1 MFKIL
6 DEIRAKSNFRITN
19 ELYEMINDKLIKDEY
34 TISKV
39 LMMVDSKFNIRKGLE
54 RHFDTYSN
62 DLVELYD
69 CYKKNYDFYY
79 GFLDCLHKREE
90 DNFYTYSIQYVEE
103 LANKLVSDVEY
114 HNNSILYVLINRLF
128 HDGVL
133 NRFIINNRLTIQKYI
148 KKGFIFCKVTDEKC
162 DDATYYELIS
172 ITPFDMYVLLPLGK
186 KQKSVKSPD
195 YVSTRYCVDNDVKTI
210 EVADNVLLKEF
221 DLSNYCYRMTR
232 IDYKKFINEL
242 DNQITY
248 FADKLSSP
256 IKGNEIDFYNGLK
269 PKPKTIYEYQYNLI
283 VFHYRIYHT
292 IMELFKYNPKTQY
305 YELDKDDIEDWLE
318 IYDIDSNLTIYN
330 LMDRLFNNVV
340 KYSLDYAFFGNTSS
354 KLKAVMDC
362 SFIKE

>member
-1 MFKIL
+1 MFEIL

-39 LMMVDSKFNIRKGLE
+39 LMIVDSKFNIRKGLE

-79 GFLDCLHKREE
+79 AFLDCLQKRAG
-90 DNFYTYSIQYVEE
+90 DNFYTYSIEYVEE

-172 ITPFDMYVLLPLGK
+172 ITTFGMYVLLPIGEN
-186 KQKSVKSPD
+186 D
-195 YVSTRYCVDNDVKTI
+195 GNDVRSI
-210 EVADNVLLKEF
+210 EISDYVLLKEF
-221 DLSNYCYRMTR
+221 DLSNYCYRMTQS
-232 IDYKKFINEL
+232 DYKNFINEL

-269 PKPKTIYEYQYNLI
+269 PKPNTIYEYQYNLI
-283 VFHYRIYHT
+283 VFHYRIYHA

-318 IYDIDSNLTIYN
+318 IYDIDSNLNIYN
-330 LMDRLFNNVV
+330 LMERLFNNVV
-340 KYSLDYAFFGNTSS
+340 KYSLDYAFFGGTSS
-354 KLKAVMDC
+354 NKKAVSDC
-362 SFIKE
+362 SFIGN

>member
-1 MFKIL
+1 MFEIL
-6 DEIRAKSNFRITN
+6 DEIRDKSNFRISN

-34 TISKV
+34 VISKV
-39 LMMVDSKFNIRKGLE
+39 LMMIDSKFNIRKGLE

-79 GFLDCLHKREE
+79 KFLDCLQKKEGG
-90 DNFYTYSIQYVEE
+90 NFFTYSIKYVEDI
-103 LANKLVSDVEY
+103 ANKLVSDVEY
-114 HNNSILYVLINRLF
+114 HNNNILYVLINRLF

-133 NRFIINNRLTIQKYI
+133 NCFIINNRLTIEKYI
-148 KKGFIFCKVTDEKC
+148 KKGFIFCKVADEKC
-162 DDATYYELIS
+162 DDAKYYELTS
-172 ITPFDMYVLLPLGK
+172 ITKFGMYILSPIGK
-186 KQKSVKSPD
+186 NDGNDVRHTEVPD
-195 YVSTRYCVDNDVKTI
+195 Y
-210 EVADNVLLKEF
+210 VLLKEY
-221 DLSNYCYRMTR
+221 DLSNYCYRMTQS
-232 IDYKKFINEL
+232 DYKKFINEL

-283 VFHYRIYHT
+283 VFHYRIYHA

-305 YELDKDDIEDWLE
+305 YELDKDDFEDYLE

-330 LMDRLFNNVV
+330 LMERLFNNVV
-340 KYSLDYAFFGNTSS
+340 KDSLDYAFFGGTSS
-354 KLKAVMDC
+354 KLKQAFTET
-362 SFIKE
+362 FIEE

>member
-1 MFKIL
+1 MFEIL
-6 DEIRAKSNFRITN
+6 DEIRDKSNFRITN

-34 TISKV
+34 VISKV
-39 LMMVDSKFNIRKGLE
+39 LMMVDSKFNIRRGFE

-79 GFLDCLHKREE
+79 NFLDCLHKREG
-90 DNFYTYSIQYVEE
+90 DNFYTYNIKYVEE

-133 NRFIINNRLTIQKYI
+133 NRFIINNRLTIEKYI

-162 DDATYYELIS
+162 DNATYYELIS
-172 ITPFDMYVLLPLGK
+172 KTEYGMYSLLPIG
-186 KQKSVKSPD
+186 
-195 YVSTRYCVDNDVKTI
+195 RNNGNDVRTI
-210 EVADNVLLKEF
+210 EVADYVLLKEF
-221 DLSNYCYRMTR
+221 DLSNYCYRMTKT
-232 IDYKKFINEL
+232 DYKNFINKL

-283 VFHYRIYHT
+283 VFHYRIYHAM
-292 IMELFKYNPKTQY
+292 MEMFKYNPKTQY
-305 YELDKDDIEDWLE
+305 YELDKDDIEDYLE

-340 KYSLDYAFFGNTSS
+340 KNSLDYAFFGKTSP
-354 KLKAVMDC
+354 KLKEA
-362 SFIKE
+362 FTETIIGE